1 MLMQAQA
8 HIAIHPNGLDTSV
21 LQLVAIVSSMNG
33 GWLWVRN
40 KNRYSWEL
48 PGGHI
53 EPGESPVKAAN
64 RELYEETGAIRYSI
78 RQLFDY
84 TVQLDGAVS
93 YGRMFY
99 AEVTELAALPK
110 SEIAEV
116 KVFKSIPEDLT
127 YKRVQP
133 RLFEIAIDYLK

>member
-1 MLMQAQA
+1 MQGQA
-8 HIAIHPNGLDTSV
+8 HITIHPNGLDASA
-21 LQLVAIVSSMNG
+21 LQLVAIVSRMNE

-40 KNRYSWEL
+40 KNRNSWEL

-53 EPGESPVKAAN
+53 EPGESPEKAAN

-84 TVQLDGAVS
+84 TVHFDGAVS
-93 YGRMFY
+93 YGRLFY
-99 AEVTELAALPK
+99 AEVTDLAPLPE

-116 KVFKSIPEDLT
+116 KIFKSFPQNLT
-127 YKRVQP
+127 YKKLQP
-133 RLFEIAIDYLK
+133 RLFELAIDYIMG